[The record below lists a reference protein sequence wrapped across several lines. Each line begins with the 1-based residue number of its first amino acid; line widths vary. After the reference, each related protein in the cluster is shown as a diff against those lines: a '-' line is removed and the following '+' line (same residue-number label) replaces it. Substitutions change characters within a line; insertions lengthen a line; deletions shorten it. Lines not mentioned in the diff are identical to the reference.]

1 MTITEKIAY
10 LKGIAEALDLNAGDK
25 KDQLILSMLDAMN
38 DMALSISDFEAG
50 LDELGAQVDE
60 IDEDLGAVEE
70 EFYGLDDYD
79 DCDGDCENCDEEC
92 DFDDDCVE
100 AICPQCGAEITIGVD
115 ALESEEEIVCPECD
129 AKLEFELVDDDQLT
143 DED

>member
-100 AICPQCGAEITIGVD
+100 AISPQCGAEITIGVD